1 MYRKTNPF
9 GPHPT
14 IINKAE
20 EEMAANDGITRAMS
34 LAKRVAAETNTAGY
48 GENVGCCIIERPP
61 QGPDEIIA
69 VAGDGRLSSPNAAC
83 AAQPNVMSHAIMRA
97 IGMVARK
104 RVRSAAAHP
113 AALDTNMSALDLN
126 RPSKPAAEGSP
137 PTVSASLLDYPLTP
151 LEQNAF
157 NQDNIIPNGY
167 LCVDL
172 ELYVTHEP
180 CMMCSMAILH
190 SRFARCIFGERM
202 PKTGAMTSDLGQGY
216 GLFWRPELN
225 WKLLCWEWTDPKL
238 MAGQQNSDENDVDEM
253 LQV

>member
-1 MYRKTNPF
+1 MV
-9 GPHPT
+9 
-14 IINKAE
+14 AE
-20 EEMAANDGITRAMS
+20 DGITRAMG
-34 LAKRVAAETNTAGY
+34 LAKRVAAETNAAGY
-48 GENVGCCIIERPP
+48 GENIGCIIIERPP
-61 QGPDEIIA
+61 GKPQEIIA
-69 VAGDGRLSSPNAAC
+69 VAGDGRLNSPNGSC
-83 AAQPNVMSHAIMRA
+83 SGNPNVMSHAIMRA

-113 AALDTNMSALDLN
+113 AALDANMSALDLN
-126 RPSKPAAEGSP
+126 QPCKPAADGAP
-137 PTVSASLLDYPLTP
+137 QTISASLIDYPLTA

-157 NQDNIIPNGY
+157 DMDNIIPNGY

-202 PKTGAMTSDLGQGY
+202 PKTGAMTSDAGQGY

-225 WKLLCWEWTDPKL
+225 WKLLCWEWKDPTL
-238 MAGQQNSDENDVDEM
+238 DPDQQNGDHKAIDEM
-253 LQV
+253 LQA